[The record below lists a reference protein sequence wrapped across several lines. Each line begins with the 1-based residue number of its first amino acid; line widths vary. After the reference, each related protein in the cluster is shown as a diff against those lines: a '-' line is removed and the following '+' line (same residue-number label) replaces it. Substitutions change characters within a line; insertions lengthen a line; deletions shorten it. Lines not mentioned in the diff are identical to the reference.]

1 MDLGQDKMVTG
12 TVIQPRRDAGQY
24 VTKYSVAISLDG
36 KSWTSVSGVYD
47 GHSKETKENLFLN
60 KARFRARYVRLI
72 VNSWSG
78 HLSLRCDV
86 LVSTGKV
93 PPAKLIISRANT
105 PENKRTYSSIW
116 SNDKIGTGHARSM
129 INSPQGW
136 SAQHNKAGQWMQM
149 DLGKQELVAGTVIQ
163 PRRDAGQ
170 YVTSY
175 TVSTSVDGK
184 SWSNVPGVYKGH
196 SKETWDNEFTNGV
209 LVRARYVR
217 LIVGSWSG
225 HLSLRA
231 EVLVA
236 NGKVTPVKEIIVR
249 AGVPEN
255 KRTYS
260 SIWSNEKIG
269 TGHARSTINSPQGW
283 SAQHNKANQ
292 WMQMD
297 LGQPQL
303 VAGTVIQ
310 PRADAGQ
317 YVTKYTISTSL
328 DGKSW
333 TAQPGEYIG
342 NSKDIMENRFSNGA
356 RVHAR
361 YVRLY
366 VKSWNSHISLRADT
380 LIDVGKVAPVEE
392 KIVRAG
398 VAENKRTYSSI
409 WSNDKIGT
417 GHARSMIDSPQGWSA
432 QHNKAGQWVQMDLG
446 QQRLVA

>member
-149 DLGKQELVAGTVIQ
+149 DLGTVRRVVGTVIQ
-163 PRRDAGQ
+163 PRADAGQ

-184 SWSNVPGVYKGH
+184 SWAAQPGVYTGH
-196 SKETWDNEFTNGV
+196 SKQIRENRFPDGVRPSARFVRVIVKTWNSH
-209 LVRARYVR
+209 
-217 LIVGSWSG
+217 I
-225 HLSLRA
+225 SLRA
-231 EVLVA
+231 DVLVGSGTVSA
-236 NGKVTPVKEIIVR
+236 PTTKIVR

-255 KRTYS
+255 ERTYS

-283 SAQHNKANQ
+283 SAQHNKAGQ

-297 LGQPQL
+297 LGQPWL

-310 PRADAGQ
+310 PRAQANQ
-317 YVTKYTISTSL
+317 YVTQYTVSTSL
-328 DGKSW
+328 DGKTWFSI
-333 TAQPGEYIG
+333 PGVYGGHAKETRD
-342 NSKDIMENRFSNGA
+342 NEFSSGDLI
-356 RVHAR
+356 RAR
-361 YVRLY
+361 YVRL
-366 VKSWNSHISLRADT
+366 
-380 LIDVGKVAPVEE
+380 
-392 KIVRAG
+392 IV
-398 VAENKRTYSSI
+398 
-409 WSNDKIGT
+409 
-417 GHARSMIDSPQGWSA
+417 
-432 QHNKAGQWVQMDLG
+432 
-446 QQRLVA
+446 